1 MRKTALFLALL
12 FAAPMAQA
20 DNQYW
25 AIAPGYSK
33 VESGPGDDLEFFT
46 LSALYGYEL
55 HPHLGIEG
63 RVGTTL
69 VREEL
74 DADHKY
80 SVDFFGSA
88 FVRIN
93 VLSEDV
99 RPYVLLGGPTPRPWR
114 ADRWSAAATRK
125 AISPG
130 GSASACTCASTA
142 STWSTFATWTRA
154 ISSSTASTS
163 ATPAASDAAGGA
175 PAELFAG
182 HAKHQPAASNSR
194 TAAMAA
200 RSMGW
205 PSMRLRGASRKP
217 LRGNTARSTVKSP
230 ASSLNTGTLT

>member
-99 RPYVLLGGPTPRPWR
+99 RPYVLLGGTYAKVVASGPLV
-114 ADRWSAAATRK
+114 S
-125 AISPG
+125 
-130 GSASACTCASTA
+130 GSDEE
-142 STWSTFATWTRA
+142 
-154 ISSSTASTS
+154 
-163 ATPAASDAAGGA
+163 SDFSWGVGVSLHVRQHGFHL
-175 PAELFAG
+175 EYIRYLD
-182 HAKHQPAASNSR
+182 
-194 TAAMAA
+194 
-200 RSMGW
+200 
-205 PSMRLRGASRKP
+205 
-217 LRGNTARSTVKSP
+217 KSDFEFNGIN
-230 ASSLNTGTLT
+230 LGYTGRF